1 MITAKDVVVKKEK
14 PYNSIL
20 PYLRAK
26 QVKSDAEKVKN
37 EKLAEKEEV
46 EKND

>member
-26 QVKSDAEKVKN
+26 QAKSDAEKVKN
-37 EKLAEKEEV
+37 EKPVEEEEV